1 MRINNASST
10 STYRRNT
17 QRLEIFKGKFKDT
30 NVEPCKISQ
39 WWPDQ
44 WMEDQQYH
52 K

>member
-1 MRINNASST
+1 MLHPHQPIGE
-10 STYRRNT
+10 NT

-44 WMEDQQYH
+44 WMGDQQYH